1 MRELPGR
8 EAQDEA
14 SLEELKT
21 YYRHFAQVEAAEV
34 SPRYADW
41 AHGVSQDEE
50 TLSRLAR
57 LPAAKR
63 QANLL
68 FAAARLHGVEA
79 DAWSEAGPL
88 ILARWP
94 QVEATMRARATQT
107 NEPGRIA
114 TLNLAFAQIQ
124 AQETAP
130 LALIE
135 VGASA
140 GLCLYPDAW
149 PVRYRRE
156 GIEEVLLTPGEGE
169 LRSAVELS
177 CELQGLEAPK
187 ALPRVGHRAGID
199 LNPLDVTAAED
210 LRWLQMLIWPGME
223 HRTPRLAAGA
233 ELVAADPPKLLTG
246 DLNERLDEV
255 LAQVPASMTPVI
267 FHTAVLAYLSRADRL
282 RFRRQVEA
290 SGARWVSNE
299 GLRVVEGLPEQ
310 LPRETESESGFVL
323 SLDGE
328 PLARTAPHGQSAR
341 ALRR

>member
-14 SLEELKT
+14 ALEELAT
-21 YYRHFAQVEAAEV
+21 YYRHFAQVEAAGV
-34 SPRYADW
+34 SPRYTEW
-41 AHGVSQDEE
+41 AHGVSQDAEM
-50 TLSRLAR
+50 LARLAR

-79 DAWSEAGPL
+79 EAWSRARAL
-88 ILARWP
+88 ISLRWP
-94 QVEATMRARATQT
+94 QIEATMRTRATQT

-114 TLNLAFAQIQ
+114 TLNLAFARIQ
-124 AQETAP
+124 AQEPAP

-149 PVRYRRE
+149 PVRYRT
-156 GIEEVLLTPGEGE
+156 GATAEVLLSPGEGE
-169 LRSAVELS
+169 LCSTVKLE
-177 CELQGLEAPK
+177 CELHGLDVPA

-199 LNPLDVTAAED
+199 LNPLDVTAEGD
-210 LRWLQMLIWPGME
+210 LRWLEMLIWPGME

-233 ELVAADPPKLLTG
+233 ELVAADPPQLHAG
-246 DLNERLDEV
+246 DLNERLAEV
-255 LAQVPASMTPVI
+255 LAQVPASMTPVV
-267 FHTAVLAYLSRADRL
+267 FHTAVLAYLSREDRR

-299 GLRVVEGLPEQ
+299 GLRVVEGIAEQ
-310 LPRETESESGFVL
+310 LSEETESESGFVL
-323 SLDGE
+323 SLDGQ

>member
-1 MRELPGR
+1 MRELPGLD
-8 EAQDEA
+8 AQDEA
-14 SLEELKT
+14 AIEELAT
-21 YYRHFAQVEAAEV
+21 YYRHFAQVEAAGV

-41 AHGVSQDEE
+41 ALGVAQDEE
-50 TLSRLAR
+50 LLSRLAQ

-79 DAWSEAGPL
+79 AAWPEANSL
-88 ILARWP
+88 IGARWS
-94 QVEATMRARATQT
+94 QIEATIRERATQT

-124 AQETAP
+124 AQEKAP

-149 PVRYRRE
+149 PVRYRSE
-156 GIEEVLLTPGEGE
+156 DATEVLLSPAEDQLRSTVELTCE
-169 LRSAVELS
+169 LRGLKAPEVLS
-177 CELQGLEAPK
+177 
-187 ALPRVGHRAGID
+187 RVGHRAGID
-199 LNPLDVTAAED
+199 LNPLDVTAQED
-210 LRWLQMLIWPGME
+210 LRWLEVLIWPGME
-223 HRTPRLAAGA
+223 HRIPRLAAGA
-233 ELVAADPPKLLTG
+233 ALVAADPPALHTG
-246 DLNERLDEV
+246 DLNERLAEV
-255 LAQVPASMTPVI
+255 LAQVPASMTPVV

-290 SGARWVSNE
+290 AGARWVSNE
-299 GLRVVEGLPEQ
+299 GLQVVEGIAEQ
-310 LPRETESESGFVL
+310 LPDETDTESGFVL

>member
-1 MRELPGR
+1 MRELPGL

-14 SLEELKT
+14 AIEELAT
-21 YYRHFAQVEAAEV
+21 YYLHFAQVEAAGV

-41 AHGVSQDEE
+41 AHGVAQDRAM
-50 TLSRLAR
+50 LSRLVQ

-79 DAWSEAGPL
+79 PAWSEAAAL
-88 ILARWP
+88 IGARWSRI
-94 QVEATMRARATQT
+94 EATILERATQT

-124 AQETAP
+124 AQEPAP
-130 LALIE
+130 LAMIE

-149 PVRYRRE
+149 PVRYRGE
-156 GIEEVLLTPGEGE
+156 DNTEVLLSPAEGE
-169 LRSAVELS
+169 LRSSVELS
-177 CELQGLEAPK
+177 CKLHGLAAPQ

-199 LNPLDVTAAED
+199 LNPLDVTAPQD
-210 LRWLQMLIWPGME
+210 LRWLEVLIWPGME
-223 HRTPRLAAGA
+223 HRIPRISAGA
-233 ELVAADPPKLLTG
+233 ALVAQSPPTLHTG
-246 DLNERLDEV
+246 DLNERLAEV
-255 LAQVPASMTPVI
+255 LDQVPTSMTPVV

-290 SGARWVSNE
+290 AGARWVSNE
-299 GLRVVEGLPEQ
+299 GLQVVEGIAELLPD
-310 LPRETESESGFVL
+310 ETESESGFVL

>member
-1 MRELPGR
+1 MRELPWLAAQH
-8 EAQDEA
+8 EAA
-14 SLEELKT
+14 IEELAT
-21 YYRHFAQVEAAEV
+21 YYRHFAQVEAARV
-34 SPRYADW
+34 SPRYAEW
-41 AHGVSQDEE
+41 ALGVAQDEE
-50 TLSRLAR
+50 LLSRLAQ

-68 FAAARLHGVEA
+68 FAAARLHGVE
-79 DAWSEAGPL
+79 DATWSEAAVL
-88 ILARWP
+88 IGVRWS
-94 QVEATMRARATQT
+94 QIEATIRGRATQT

-124 AQETAP
+124 AQEQAP

-149 PVRYRRE
+149 PVRYRSE
-156 GIEEVLLTPGEGE
+156 AAAEVLLTPGDGE
-169 LRSAVELS
+169 PCSTVELS
-177 CELQGLEAPK
+177 CELHGLEVPA

-199 LNPLDVTAAED
+199 LNPLDVTREED

-223 HRTPRLAAGA
+223 HRIPRLAAGA
-233 ELVAADPPKLLTG
+233 ELVAADPPTLHAG
-246 DLNERLDEV
+246 DLNERLAEV
-255 LAQVPASMTPVI
+255 LAQVPASMTPVV
-267 FHTAVLAYLSRADRL
+267 FHTAVLAYLSREDRL
-282 RFRRQVEA
+282 QFRRQVEA

-299 GLRVVEGLPEQ
+299 GLRVVEGIAEQ
-310 LPRETESESGFVL
+310 LPGETESESGFVL
-323 SLDGE
+323 SLDGR